1 MASFGWSAG
10 DVIAIATLAWKV
22 YKACESAGEE
32 YQSLAVD
39 VRAMQALLQDVGNE
53 LQEPRSVIHKAGKS
67 KRQQLLNLL
76 DDCNTELRDLERYIL
91 QYKSLKSAKP
101 RLRDRLR
108 FGIKPISQI
117 RLKLSQ
123 HTDGLNLFLTHINTS
138 SLGRLE
144 QASETSAGVLNDIRA
159 KLDDLRHQ
167 VEIGQKDVS
176 LLDVKSSWS
185 NLEKELVGDRVTER
199 DVVSNRDSIQEYI
212 TTWLA
217 TADHSDAG
225 REPETRVFK
234 TKRTSSMVPWTA
246 QSQPATRPGGLAY
259 GPEFS
264 GSLAEMWNY
273 NGRHTPT
280 TESEISHSEDFS
292 AFSESVFSSHS
303 LPSSR
308 STTPGIPEKPSTQ
321 HSDRDSTLL
330 GLAEA
335 WTSNGG
341 IADLM
346 DELDAFVLDIS
357 RSSTPENDKNTETE
371 ESRLEATENSYSGD
385 EVPQQP
391 YAVAPRRRVVTRPL
405 PLTLEE
411 AFSGGVK
418 KKRVRGRLSP
428 QKNDRNEIE
437 LRESAIE
444 VPFPAGVKSGFRI
457 EIPDVATHLDGTVQD
472 LHFIVELKK
481 HDSFQWDGNNLTTV
495 INITLLE
502 SLCGWTRD
510 IKTIDGRELRIERQ
524 EVTPPTWSGV
534 YPGCGMRVSS
544 KNNTT
549 SDLVVKVNVE
559 YPEAISPYQ
568 DKTLKRILAP
578 KTDLS
583 PRMQFMLQ
591 ENQDCF

>member
-108 FGIKPISQI
+108 FGIKPVSQI

-199 DVVSNRDSIQEYI
+199 DVASNRDSIQEYI

-225 REPETRVFK
+225 REPEMRVFK
-234 TKRTSSMVPWTA
+234 SKRTSSMVPWTA
-246 QSQPATRPGGLAY
+246 QSQSATPPGGLAY

-264 GSLAEMWNY
+264 DSLAEMWNY

-308 STTPGIPEKPSTQ
+308 STTPGIPEKLSTQ

-330 GLAEA
+330 GLAEDL
-335 WTSNGG
+335 TSNGG

-357 RSSTPENDKNTETE
+357 RSSTPENDKNTEKE
-371 ESRLEATENSYSGD
+371 ESRLEVAENSYSAD

-405 PLTLEE
+405 ALTLEE

-418 KKRVRGRLSP
+418 KKRVKGRLSP
-428 QKNDRNEIE
+428 QKNDQNEIE

-457 EIPDVATHLDGTVQD
+457 EIPDVATRLDGTVQD

-502 SLCGWTRD
+502 SLCGWSRE

-534 YPGCGMRVSS
+534 YRGCGMRGSS